1 MYTGETLQ
9 VLQEQSS
16 VMAIAGSAM
25 SFHCTIDARFRMSTY
40 TMQWYRQAYYGAPV
54 QFLMMEY
61 EQATKKMNVAMLQA
75 ENKFS
80 LHISDL
86 TLQDNGIYYCAAWH
100 SKAKVG
106 LSLTKSLWFSLYNM
120 AKCTGSIYRF
130 FLNHFWICKDIFIE
144 NSMSH
149 LNVMPLTT
157 PVSTSESQNCQI
169 ICFVFFTNCTVCSYY
184 GAPKRHGVRLSF
196 IEIHF
201 CHPYSLFCN
210 LSICKSIFVV

>member
-1 MYTGETLQ
+1 
-9 VLQEQSS
+9 
-16 VMAIAGSAM
+16 MAIAGSAM

-61 EQATKKMNVAMLQA
+61 EQATKKMKVAIVQA

-120 AKCTGSIYRF
+120 AKCTGSIYSF

-169 ICFVFFTNCTVCSYY
+169 ICFWFFLQIVQYVVITEP
-184 GAPKRHGVRLSF
+184 PKRHGVRLGF